1 MSARIIT
8 SCALIMVGVFGAFAI
23 AGGVTLKQL
32 GIGLAVAVALDA
44 TIVRLVIV
52 PSTMKLL
59 GDWNWWLP
67 ARLDRILPGAGAKEL
82 PPASVQPT

>member
-1 MSARIIT
+1 
-8 SCALIMVGVFGAFAI
+8 
-23 AGGVTLKQL
+23 LKQL
-32 GIGLAVAVALDA
+32 GIGLAIAVALDA

-67 ARLDRILPGAGAKEL
+67 AWLDRILPAAPSEEL
-82 PPASVQPT
+82 PAPTAAPTS